1 MKDYLSKMFSA
12 DDSVSSGRIAG
23 VFLVLV
29 GAGLCI
35 YAAIAKNSIAVTAA
49 AACLTA
55 GLGALGIKGVENIK
69 KITSAVAPPVPAKT
83 TTVAPPPVE
92 KIPPKD

>member
-1 MKDYLSKMFSA
+1 MMSFLSKMFS
-12 DDSVSSGRIAG
+12 DDPAVSSGRIAG

-35 YAAIAKNSIAVTAA
+35 YAATAKNSIAVTAA

-83 TTVAPPPVE
+83 TTATTPPVE